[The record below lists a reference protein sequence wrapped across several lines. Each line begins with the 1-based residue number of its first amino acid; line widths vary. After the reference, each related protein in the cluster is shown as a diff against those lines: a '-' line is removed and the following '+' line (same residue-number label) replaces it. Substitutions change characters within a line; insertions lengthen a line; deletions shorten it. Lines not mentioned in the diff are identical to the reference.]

1 MAKILTR
8 DEFLS
13 SLDQIITDVCADEG
27 LDKTEFLQALA
38 DASGMHVEVV

>member
-13 SLDQIITDVCADEG
+13 SLDQIVTDVCVEEG
-27 LDKTEFLQALA
+27 LNKTEFLQALA
-38 DASGMHVEVV
+38 DAAGMNVEVV